1 MSTLIHIPAVGEPDV
16 FTLPV
21 GWTDVN
27 LAELMR
33 CGPYNPRVVIRQEKK
48 PLTYYGSH
56 TFIHALLSHP
66 FVIVYV
72 QQNSAVL
79 NHKFK
84 YTGHM
89 HVSGNVGIVVP
100 SEIIKDVAILAEL
113 SSLAVKTQLREA
125 VKYDHEIREEAVRR
139 LAAEKREDD
148 IRAMMETL
156 RG

>member
-1 MSTLIHIPAVGEPDV
+1 MSTFIHIPVVGEPDV

-33 CGPYNPRVVIRQEKK
+33 CGPYNPSVVIRQEKK

-56 TFIHALLSHP
+56 TFIHTLLSHP

-72 QQNSAVL
+72 QQNSAIL

-84 YTGHM
+84 YKGHM
-89 HVSGNVGIVVP
+89 HVNGNVGIVVP
-100 SEIIKDVAILAEL
+100 AEIIKDIAILTEL
-113 SSLAVKTQLREA
+113 TSLGVRTQLREA
-125 VKYDHEIREEAVRR
+125 VKYDHEIREEAMRR
-139 LAAEKREDD
+139 LATEKKEAD

>member
-16 FTLPV
+16 FTLPS
-21 GWTDVN
+21 GWTAAN
-27 LAELMR
+27 LQELMR
-33 CGPYNPRVVIRQEKK
+33 SSAYDKPVFVRQEKK
-48 PLTYYGSH
+48 PLSYQGSH

-72 QQNSAVL
+72 QQNSACL
-79 NHKFK
+79 NYKFQ
-84 YTGHM
+84 YPGNI
-89 HVSGNVGIVVP
+89 HVIGNVGIVVP

-125 VKYDHEIREEAVRR
+125 VKYDHEIREEAARR
-139 LAAEKREDD
+139 LAAEKRETD

>member
-1 MSTLIHIPAVGEPDV
+1 MSTFIHIPVVGEPDV

-33 CGPYNPRVVIRQEKK
+33 CGPYNPRIVIRQEKK
-48 PLTYYGSH
+48 PLTYHGSH

-72 QQNSAVL
+72 QQNSMTL
-79 NHKFK
+79 NNKFK
-84 YTGHM
+84 YKGHIN
-89 HVSGNVGIVVP
+89 VIGNVGIVVP
-100 SEIIKDVAILAEL
+100 AEIIKDIAILTEL
-113 SSLAVKTQLREA
+113 TSLGVRTQLREA

-139 LAAEKREDD
+139 LAAEKKEAD